1 MALEELR
8 NKIDNINSQ
17 IIQLLAERAE
27 VSKKIADEK
36 KKIGKDIYDPDREE
50 ELLKKVKAIAEEKGV
65 SKELVEQIFRMI
77 VDNSKKIQN
86 TI

>member
-50 ELLKKVKAIAEEKGV
+50 EYGLGVVKKIAPLTPNAVYHIYGV
-65 SKELVEQIFRMI
+65 E
-77 VDNSKKIQN
+77 DNSSFFKAG
-86 TI
+86 